1 MKSKASPPISKV
13 TEIIPDMPYKALDAV
28 FTNEES
34 NVKIFNGDDYKLANL
49 KSYKEFASN
58 NEWIEWCGF
67 LEKYNYIIDDFEQS
81 IQTISNIPNLSFFS
95 EKFNSLLKEK
105 IIEIIENYQLA
116 RLENLSLAPLSK
128 EALNGF
134 LLIIPILS
142 CYSYSS
148 IHIDSTNGNI
158 NIDIAQNSK
167 GILNLQIASNKLI
180 YFSYV
185 GENLRIF
192 KITGTFK
199 LKNNFDL
206 VELNRIFNL
215 L

>member
-1 MKSKASPPISKV
+1 M
-13 TEIIPDMPYKALDAV
+13 
-28 FTNEES
+28 
-34 NVKIFNGDDYKLANL
+34 
-49 KSYKEFASN
+49 
-58 NEWIEWCGF
+58 
-67 LEKYNYIIDDFEQS
+67 
-81 IQTISNIPNLSFFS
+81 
-95 EKFNSLLKEK
+95 KEK

-116 RLENLSLAPLSK
+116 RLENLNLAPLSK
-128 EALNGF
+128 EALNSF

-185 GENLRIF
+185 GENSRIF

-206 VELNRIFNL
+206 IELNRLFHL

>member
-1 MKSKASPPISKV
+1 MSKQETLI
-13 TEIIPDMPYKALDAV
+13 D
-28 FTNEES
+28 
-34 NVKIFNGDDYKLANL
+34 KLGQVIV
-49 KSYKEFASN
+49 EH

-95 EKFNSLLKEK
+95 EKSNSLLKEK

-116 RLENLSLAPLSK
+116 RLENLNLAPLSK
-128 EALNGF
+128 EALNSF

-185 GENLRIF
+185 GENSRIF

-206 VELNRIFNL
+206 IELNRLFHL